1 MFNYP
6 ISDGPM
12 EEVVY
17 VKMVKVVAYQIMF
30 MKDGE
35 NFRGVV
41 NKGWIEFVLYLGR
54 WVLKFFNSR

>member
-17 VKMVKVVAYQIMF
+17 VKMVKVVAQIMF

-41 NKGWIEFVLYLGR
+41 N
-54 WVLKFFNSR
+54 